1 MIATSRTAPLKAAY
15 QMAMCD
21 FLNAP
26 SEAALSLAYD
36 LGRRALEQRL
46 GVVDWATVHADALI
60 GLDRS
65 VLEGEG
71 LARANAFFLES
82 LSPFE
87 MTQRGYAENSRWLE
101 RLNRE
106 LRAEISEKE
115 RLAGQLRESNAEL
128 EAFSY
133 SVAHDL
139 RAPLRHI
146 AAFSQILEET
156 HGPAVGDAGK
166 RTIGRIQRGVQRM
179 SELIDGLLV
188 LSRVVRAPATSQALD
203 LAPEARAIVERLR
216 ELEPGRVVDV
226 QIADSI
232 PAEGNHKLLVVVLE
246 NLLGNAWKFTS
257 KKPQPRIEVGLDLQ
271 QKPPVYFVR
280 DNGAG
285 FDMTRAENLFGV
297 FQRLHT
303 MEAFPGTGIG
313 LATVQRVVR
322 RHGGKIWAEAKPDAG
337 ATFYFTL
344 APDLVSGD
352 GDP

>member
-1 MIATSRTAPLKAAY
+1 LIATSRTAPLGAAY
-15 QMAMCD
+15 QLAMRD
-21 FLNAP
+21 FLSAP

-36 LGRRALEQRL
+36 LGRRALEQGL
-46 GVVDWATVHADALI
+46 GVVDWATVHGDALM
-60 GLDRS
+60 GVDRS

-87 MTQRGYAENSRWLE
+87 MTQRGYAENNRWLE
-101 RLNRE
+101 RLNHE

-146 AAFSQILEET
+146 AAFSQILVET

-166 RTIGRIQRGVQRM
+166 STIERIQRGVQRM

-188 LSRVVRAPATSQALD
+188 LSRVVRAPAASQALD
-203 LAPEARAIVERLR
+203 LAPGARAIVERLR

-226 QIADSI
+226 QIADEI
-232 PAEGNHKLLVVVLE
+232 PAEGDHKLLAVVLE

-257 KKPQPRIEVGLDLQ
+257 KKSQARIEVGLDLG

-285 FDMTRAENLFGV
+285 FDMTRAETLFGV
-297 FQRLHT
+297 FQRFHT
-303 MEAFPGTGIG
+303 MDAFPGTGIG

-322 RHGGKIWAEAKPDAG
+322 RHGGKIWAEAQPDVG

-344 APDLVSGD
+344 APDLLSGQ
-352 GDP
+352 